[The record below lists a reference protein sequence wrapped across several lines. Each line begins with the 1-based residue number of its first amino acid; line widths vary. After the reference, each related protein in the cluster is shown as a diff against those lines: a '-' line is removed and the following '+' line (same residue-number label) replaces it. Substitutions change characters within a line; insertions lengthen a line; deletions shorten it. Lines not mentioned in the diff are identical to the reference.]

1 MHLDP
6 VPLTYISLSIDFVNL
21 YIRLVFSAP
30 VVAASVQP
38 SIVIVLDPFRAHL
51 DLVPLIDVYFTFLV
65 ILPNA
70 GAISTSAAFLLTI
83 NIKNAFFH
91 EM

>member
-21 YIRLVFSAP
+21 YVKVLVFSAP
-30 VVAASVQP
+30 VIAASVQP

-51 DLVPLIDVYFTFLV
+51 DLVPLTY
-65 ILPNA
+65 
-70 GAISTSAAFLLTI
+70 ISRF
-83 NIKNAFFH
+83 
-91 EM
+91 